1 MESIPIHTKHSQ
13 FSTENGQDFLLAW
26 KTCVKLIIASRPIN
40 TARQYVGPHRW
51 DSSAK
56 YFNFL
61 EVSAW
66 WTFPIYERCL
76 ALTYKPIPL
85 AFTEEKQVIDM
96 HCEIFHINNEYKPKI
111 KFSQHLIK
119 FFYIPPTGGNSRLIH
134 PCPLFDG
141 SSLSSD

>member
-1 MESIPIHTKHSQ
+1 MRKID
-13 FSTENGQDFLLAW
+13 N
-26 KTCVKLIIASRPIN
+26 CIATNKP
-40 TARQYVGPHRW
+40 ARQYVGPHRW

-111 KFSQHLIK
+111 KFFATSDPSSFIFLQLGGIHVL
-119 FFYIPPTGGNSRLIH
+119 FIPVLYLMAVHCLVTKSLGGNY
-134 PCPLFDG
+134 
-141 SSLSSD
+141 LSKNLHEGFNLRI